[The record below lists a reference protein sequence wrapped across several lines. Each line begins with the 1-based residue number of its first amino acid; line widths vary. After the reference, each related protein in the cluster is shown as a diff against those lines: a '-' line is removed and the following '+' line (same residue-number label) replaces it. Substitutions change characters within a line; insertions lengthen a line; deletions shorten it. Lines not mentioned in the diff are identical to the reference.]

1 LFLLVGM
8 STDSLFSIRGKVALV
23 TGGSSGIG
31 LMIAEAYVR
40 AGARVYISSRKKDV
54 CDAVAVELGKQ
65 GECVSIPADV
75 ATAAGRG
82 HLVAELAKRE
92 TALHVLVNNAGTNWG
107 APVDTYPEDGFRKVT
122 ALNTEAVFF
131 LSQALLPL
139 LTAAGSAADP
149 ARIINIGSIDG
160 IRVPTV
166 DNFAYSASKA
176 AVHHLT
182 RVLAVRLGERHITVN
197 AVAPGPFE
205 SRMTEWLLDKMR
217 DTIVERCPLGR
228 IGAPED
234 MAGIAIFLAS
244 RAAAYVTG
252 TVIPVDGGISI
263 VNAG

>member
-1 LFLLVGM
+1 MTADTLF
-8 STDSLFSIRGKVALV
+8 TIRGKVTLV

-31 LMIAEAYVR
+31 RMIAEAYVR
-40 AGARVYISSRKKDV
+40 AGARVYISSRKKDA
-54 CDAVAVELGKQ
+54 CDAVALELGKH
-65 GECVSIPADV
+65 GECHSIPADV
-75 ATAAGRG
+75 ATTAGRS
-82 HLVAELAKRE
+82 HLVATLAKRE

-139 LTAAGSAADP
+139 LTAAGTAEDP

-160 IRVPTV
+160 ISVPSV

-182 RVLAVRLGERHITVN
+182 RVLAVKLGPRHITVN

-205 SRMTEWLLDKMR
+205 SRMTEWLLDNMR
-217 DTIVERCPLGR
+217 DAIVERCPLGR
-228 IGAPED
+228 IGAPPD

-244 RAAAYVTG
+244 PAAAYVTG
-252 TVIPVDGGISI
+252 AVIPVDGGLSI

>member
-1 LFLLVGM
+1 M
-8 STDSLFSIRGKVALV
+8 TADTPFSIRGKVTLV

-40 AGARVYISSRKKDV
+40 AGARVYISSRKKEA
-54 CDAVAVELGKQ
+54 CDAVALELRKH
-65 GECVSIPADV
+65 GECQSIPSDV
-75 ATAAGRG
+75 ATTAGRNQ
-82 HLVAELAKRE
+82 LVATLAARE
-92 TALHVLVNNAGTNWG
+92 IALHVLVNNAGTNWG

-139 LTAAGSAADP
+139 LTAGGTAEDP

-160 IRVPTV
+160 LRVPSV

-182 RVLAVRLGERHITVN
+182 RVLAVKLGPRHITVN

-205 SRMTEWLLDKMR
+205 SRMTEWLLDNMR
-217 DTIVERCPLGR
+217 DAIVERCPLGR
-228 IGAPED
+228 IGAPPD

-252 TVIPVDGGISI
+252 TVIPVDGGLSI
-263 VNAG
+263 ASAG

>member
-1 LFLLVGM
+1 M
-8 STDSLFSIRGKVALV
+8 TTESLFSIRGKVTLV

-31 LMIAEAYVR
+31 LMIADAYVR
-40 AGARVYISSRKKDV
+40 AGARTYISSRKKDL
-54 CDAVAVELGKQ
+54 CDGIATELRKH

-75 ATAAGRG
+75 ATAAGRNQ
-82 HLVAELAKRE
+82 LVAELTKRE

-122 ALNTEAVFF
+122 TLNTEAVFF

-139 LTAAGSAADP
+139 LTAAGSAEDP

-160 IRVPTV
+160 LRVPSV

-176 AVHHLT
+176 AVHHMT
-182 RVLAVRLGERHITVN
+182 RVLAVKLGARHVTVN

-205 SRMTEWLLDKMR
+205 SRMTEWLLDNMR
-217 DTIVERCPLGR
+217 DEIVARCPLGR
-228 IGAPED
+228 IGAPAD

-252 TVIPVDGGISI
+252 AVIPVDGGLSI
-263 VNAG
+263 ASVG